1 MLCRTV
7 FDSFVLL
14 TGAAWRSGGEQSAV
28 QSDAGGGALAAG
40 GGLQRSGCGHR
51 SAGGTLESPAEE
63 AGAQTHQRR
72 QEVEAEEQVSHENH
86 IKLLVQTAD
95 VSTSLNVENIF
106 EMLRFSLL
114 DT

>member
-40 GGLQRSGCGHR
+40 GG
-51 SAGGTLESPAEE
+51 
-63 AGAQTHQRR
+63 
-72 QEVEAEEQVSHENH
+72 
-86 IKLLVQTAD
+86 
-95 VSTSLNVENIF
+95 
-106 EMLRFSLL
+106 M
-114 DT
+114 